1 MPSNTDDLYNEIMKN
16 KPHEVRLVLSKID
29 EILAK
34 DLKNED
40 YEDCARLRDM
50 KEPLN
55 KFLTNELQYNDIKD
69 DLSFAN
75 EKIGGLINDA
85 ISKSKNKN
93 K

>member
-1 MPSNTDDLYNEIMKN
+1 MPNNTDELYNEIMKN
-16 KPHEVRLVLSKID
+16 KPNEVRHVLSKID

-50 KEPLN
+50 KDPFN
-55 KFLTNELQYNDIKD
+55 KFLINELQYKDIKD

-85 ISKSKNKN
+85 ISKAKNKN

>member
-1 MPSNTDDLYNEIMKN
+1 MTSNTDDLYNEIMKN
-16 KPHEVRLVLSKID
+16 KPNEVRLVLSKID

-40 YEDCARLRDM
+40 YEDCTRLRDM

-55 KFLTNELQYNDIKD
+55 KFLKNELQYNDIKD

-85 ISKSKNKN
+85 ISKAKNKN

>member
-1 MPSNTDDLYNEIMKN
+1 MTVNTDDLYNEIIN
-16 KPHEVRLVLSKID
+16 NRPNEVRLVISKID

-40 YEDCARLRDM
+40 YEDCARLRDI
-50 KEPLN
+50 KELLN
-55 KFLTNELQYNDIKD
+55 KFLTNELQYNDIKA
-69 DLSFAN
+69 DLSFAK

-85 ISKSKNKN
+85 ITKAKNKN

>member
-1 MPSNTDDLYNEIMKN
+1 MTSNTDDLYNEIMKN
-16 KPHEVRLVLSKID
+16 KPNEVRLVLSKID

-55 KFLTNELQYNDIKD
+55 KFLTKMKKALDWFYGAIKIETLQ
-69 DLSFAN
+69 
-75 EKIGGLINDA
+75 
-85 ISKSKNKN
+85 
-93 K
+93 

>member
-1 MPSNTDDLYNEIMKN
+1 MPNNSDEIYNEIMKN
-16 KPHEVRLVLSKID
+16 KPNEVRLVLSKID

-50 KEPLN
+50 REPFN
-55 KFLTNELQYNDIKD
+55 KFLINELQYNDIKD

-75 EKIGGLINDA
+75 EKIGGLIKDA
-85 ISKSKNKN
+85 ILKAKNK
-93 K
+93 KK

>member
-1 MPSNTDDLYNEIMKN
+1 MTSNTDDLYNEIMKN
-16 KPHEVRLVLSKID
+16 KPNEVRLVLSKID

-85 ISKSKNKN
+85 ISKAKNKN

>member
-1 MPSNTDDLYNEIMKN
+1 MTSNTDDLYNEIMKN
-16 KPHEVRLVLSKID
+16 KPNEVRLVLSKID

-55 KFLTNELQYNDIKD
+55 KFLTNKLQYKDIKD

-85 ISKSKNKN
+85 ISKAKNKN

>member
-1 MPSNTDDLYNEIMKN
+1 L
-16 KPHEVRLVLSKID
+16 R
-29 EILAK
+29 
-34 DLKNED
+34 NED

-55 KFLTNELQYNDIKD
+55 KFLINKLQYNDIND

-85 ISKSKNKN
+85 ISKAKNNN

>member
-1 MPSNTDDLYNEIMKN
+1 MKN
-16 KPHEVRLVLSKID
+16 KPNEVRLVLSKID

-40 YEDCARLRDM
+40 FEDCARLRDM
-50 KEPLN
+50 KEKLN
-55 KFLTNELQYNDIKD
+55 KFLTNELQYNDIED
-69 DLSFAN
+69 DLSFAY

-85 ISKSKNKN
+85 ISEAKNNN

>member
-1 MPSNTDDLYNEIMKN
+1 MPNNSDELYKEIMKN
-16 KPHEVRLVLSKID
+16 KPNEVRLVLSKID

-34 DLKNED
+34 DIKNED

-55 KFLTNELQYNDIKD
+55 KFLINELQYNDIKD

-75 EKIGGLINDA
+75 GKIGGLINDA
-85 ISKSKNKN
+85 ISNAKNKN

>member
-1 MPSNTDDLYNEIMKN
+1 MPKNSDELYNEIMKN
-16 KPHEVRLVLSKID
+16 KPNEVRLVLSKID

-55 KFLTNELQYNDIKD
+55 KFLKNELQYNDIKE

-85 ISKSKNKN
+85 ILKAKNK
-93 K
+93 KK